1 MTGRLPLLSACVV
14 LALAGACAPRVAAPR
29 TSSTVR
35 TVLLLAEA
43 PERDTEARE
52 DRREDV
58 QVETSGLDRVPR
70 VVARGETSPL
80 SLDGAR
86 ARLYGDA
93 EGTRGW
99 SVDNFILFEVLDAAG
114 AVTGRFACGYTD
126 GVWVGRESVDL
137 VGPRGFAFEPGQVDL
152 SEHLPETGAF
162 RLRATALD
170 YQGVGRTAQ
179 VYLRLEPRPAREERA
194 DE

>member
-1 MTGRLPLLSACVV
+1 MTGRLPLLSAWAV
-14 LALAGACAPRVAAPR
+14 LAVSGACIHRVAVPR
-29 TSSTVR
+29 TPPSAR
-35 TVLLLAEA
+35 AVLVLAEA
-43 PERDTEARE
+43 PERDTGARE
-52 DRREDV
+52 ERREDV
-58 QVETSGLDRVPR
+58 QVETSALDRVPR
-70 VVARGETSPL
+70 VVARGETAPL

-86 ARLYGDA
+86 ARLYGDP

-137 VGPRGFAFEPGQVDL
+137 VGPQGFTFEPGQVDV
-152 SEHLPETGAF
+152 SAHLPETGAF

-170 YQGVGRTAQ
+170 YQGVGRTAA
-179 VYLRLEPRPAREERA
+179 VYLRLEPRPQREERP
-194 DE
+194 EE

>member
-1 MTGRLPLLSACVV
+1 MTGRLPLLSACAV
-14 LALAGACAPRVAAPR
+14 LAVAGACMPRVAVDRAPA
-29 TSSTVR
+29 STR

-52 DRREDV
+52 ERREDV
-58 QVETSGLDRVPR
+58 QVETSALDRVPR
-70 VVARGETSPL
+70 VVARGETAPL

-114 AVTGRFACGYTD
+114 TVTGRFACGYTD
-126 GVWVGRESVDL
+126 GAWVGRESVDL
-137 VGPRGFAFEPGQVDL
+137 VGPQGFAFEPGQVDVT
-152 SEHLPETGAF
+152 EQLPETGTF

-170 YQGVGRTAQ
+170 YQGVGRTAA
-179 VYLRLEPRPAREERA
+179 VYLRLEPRPPRDEPQEE
-194 DE
+194 